1 MPKLQD
7 APPPA
12 PTKPDPAVE
21 RAAFDKAMEKVDE
34 ARAAEPQAAPVEDT
48 RVPPEEVWRAGPPK
62 KPKGEPA
69 PDEEDGSSDV
79 ERARDENGRFAPKQ
93 AAQEAQPEADEDEF
107 ERARSALLR
116 SGFRAKELSTMPRDE
131 LLKRGLKRAK
141 ALEADDEAHHFAKEY
156 RSRSGESP
164 SKSDKTSEAR
174 STEPARPAVD
184 LKGITKPLLDQGF
197 VDEKGASALDEV
209 LKTVAEK
216 AQEPLL
222 NRVAELEQRLRSTD
236 ETQEA
241 TFLEGARKELV
252 GRIPG
257 LAEPE
262 TLSSVIEAM
271 QTLAGSKL
279 AERYRQMPSVQDRYI
294 AAMEDAA
301 NILRL
306 ERDENGAAERQSAQ
320 ADRSARRNG
329 RSTVNDRSR
338 PAPTSAR
345 DKERAH
351 FDNIMDRLENGG
363 P

>member
-1 MPKLQD
+1 MPKTQE
-7 APPPA
+7 PPPA
-12 PTKPDPAVE
+12 PTKADPVQE
-21 RAAFDKAMEKVDE
+21 RAAFDKAMEKVDA
-34 ARAAEPQAAPVEDT
+34 ARAAEPAGPEPVIEDT
-48 RVPPEEVWRAGPPK
+48 RVPPEEVWKSGPPK
-62 KPKGEPA
+62 KPKGEPP
-69 PDEEDGSSDV
+69 PDEEEPPPQ
-79 ERARDENGRFAPKQ
+79 ERARDENGRFAPKD
-93 AAQEAQPEADEDEF
+93 EPKEEQPEADEDEF

-116 SGFRAKELSTMPRDE
+116 SGFRAKELSTMERDE

-156 RSRSGESP
+156 RSRNGETP
-164 SKSDKTSEAR
+164 SKSDKASEAR
-174 STEPARPAVD
+174 STEPARPAID
-184 LKGITKPLLDQGF
+184 LKGISKPLLEKGF
-197 VDEKGASALDEV
+197 VDEQGASALDEV

-306 ERDENGAAERQSAQ
+306 ERDENGAAERQSAH

-338 PAPTSAR
+338 PAPTNAR

-351 FDNIMDRLENGG
+351 FDNIMDRLENG
-363 P
+363 